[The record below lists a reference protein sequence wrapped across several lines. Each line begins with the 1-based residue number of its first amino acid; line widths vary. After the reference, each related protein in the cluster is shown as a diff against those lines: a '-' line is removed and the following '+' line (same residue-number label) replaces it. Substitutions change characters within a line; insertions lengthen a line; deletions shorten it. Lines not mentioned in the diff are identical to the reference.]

1 MTPGLNVGY
10 HQYYPAA
17 IKKEICGGVVINP
30 KVLQKKI
37 ERGEEA
43 LNAGRYEEALR
54 IYNEI
59 LKKRP
64 DHAGYW
70 MKRAGALVCLE
81 RDQEAIESFDRSIAI
96 HPLDAAAWINR
107 GVLLHEM
114 GRDEEAAASLAKAE
128 EVDPNHP
135 ALGNAMKR
143 LNKPVISSVSAPK
156 TDQNIRNSRKEHL
169 LWCDSLKQARRF
181 DEALRAAE
189 EGRKRWPGDL
199 NFQNIVGAVLV
210 ELGRP
215 AEALPLL
222 EQNLSLDPESGYTWH
237 FHGRALM
244 DSHRYIE
251 ALESFETALTYKPEN
266 ANTWFY
272 RSITL
277 QNLGQ
282 IQEAETSMK
291 EAARLDPVNIG
302 LTALRYLAV
311 LSDLLERR

>member
-1 MTPGLNVGY
+1 MG
-10 HQYYPAA
+10 
-17 IKKEICGGVVINP
+17 ICGGIVINP

-37 ERGEEA
+37 EQGEEA
-43 LNAGRYEEALR
+43 LNAGRYEEVLR
-54 IYNEI
+54 IYDEI

-64 DHAGYW
+64 DHAGFW
-70 MKRAGALVCLE
+70 MKRAAALVCLE

-96 HPLDAAAWINR
+96 HPLDPAVWIGR
-107 GVLLHEM
+107 SVLLHEM
-114 GRDEEAAASLAKAE
+114 GRGEEAVASLAKAE
-128 EVDPNHP
+128 EIDPDHP
-135 ALGNAMKR
+135 SLRNAWERVK
-143 LNKPVISSVSAPK
+143 KSKQSPVSAPK
-156 TDQNIRNSRKEHL
+156 TDQDPMNSRKEYL

-181 DEALRAAE
+181 EEVLRAAE

-199 NFQNIVGAVLV
+199 NFQNIMGAALV

-222 EQNLSLDPESGYTWH
+222 EQNLSIDPESGYTWH

-244 DSHRYIE
+244 DCKQYVE
-251 ALESFETALTYKPEN
+251 ALESFENALEYTPEN

-272 RSITL
+272 RSFVLHT
-277 QNLGQ
+277 LGQ

-302 LTALRYLAV
+302 LTASRYLAV
-311 LSDLLERR
+311 FSDLLRRQ

>member
-1 MTPGLNVGY
+1 M
-10 HQYYPAA
+10 
-17 IKKEICGGVVINP
+17 
-30 KVLQKKI
+30 LQRKI
-37 ERGEEA
+37 ERAEIA
-43 LNAGRYEEALR
+43 LNTGKYEEALR
-54 IYNEI
+54 TYDEI

-64 DHAGYW
+64 DHAGFW
-70 MKRAGALVCLE
+70 MKRAAALVCLE

-96 HPLDAAAWINR
+96 HPLDAATWISR

-114 GRDEEAAASLAKAE
+114 GRGEEAAASLAKAE
-128 EVDPNHP
+128 EIDSDHP
-135 ALGNAMKR
+135 SLRNARER
-143 LNKPVISSVSAPK
+143 LKKPVISSVSGLK
-156 TDQNIRNSRKEHL
+156 TDQDPRNSKREFL

-199 NFQNIVGAVLV
+199 NFQNIMGAALV

-215 AEALPLL
+215 EEALPLF
-222 EQNLSLDPESGYTWH
+222 EHSLSLDPESGYAWH

-251 ALESFETALTYKPEN
+251 ALESFETALKYNPEN

-277 QNLGQ
+277 QTLGQ

-291 EAARLDPVNIG
+291 EAARLDPVNVG
-302 LTALRYLAV
+302 LTASRYLAIF
-311 LSDLLERR
+311 SDLLRRI